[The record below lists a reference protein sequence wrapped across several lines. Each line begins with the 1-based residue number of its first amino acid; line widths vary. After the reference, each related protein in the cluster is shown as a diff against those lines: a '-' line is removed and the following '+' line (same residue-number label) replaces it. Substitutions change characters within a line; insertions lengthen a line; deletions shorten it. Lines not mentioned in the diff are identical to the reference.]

1 MADRLAAL
9 YQETGRAGRDGGVAD
24 CVLFY
29 HYADT
34 RQLMSQINDSTGS
47 AEQKENLRD
56 GLRMIVQYCMNR
68 TDCRRR
74 QVLQYFGEDFP
85 AEECHKTC
93 DNCQSPK
100 ELEVRD
106 ITDLARAAVHI
117 AKGVQGDSKGVTML
131 HALDI
136 FRGQKP
142 ARVRNSGALSSLS

>member
-1 MADRLAAL
+1 
-9 YQETGRAGRDGGVAD
+9 
-24 CVLFY
+24 
-29 HYADT
+29 
-34 RQLMSQINDSTGS
+34 MSQINDSTGS

-117 AKGVQGDSKGVTML
+117 AKGVQGDPKGVTML

-142 ARVRNSGALSSLS
+142 ARVRALSSLARLPDANSMIHPIR